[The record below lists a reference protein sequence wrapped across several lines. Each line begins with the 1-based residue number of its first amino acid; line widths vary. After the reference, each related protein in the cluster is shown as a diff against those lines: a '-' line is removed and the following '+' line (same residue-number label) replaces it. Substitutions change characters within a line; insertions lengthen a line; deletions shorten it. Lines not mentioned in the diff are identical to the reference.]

1 VAGKKWIQGRCQVCN
16 KTQGFLQRA
25 TYEGAPEGGVVV
37 HQDCLDKFYQQL
49 MDEQWNED
57 MAAAAA
63 AAAAATLK

>member
-1 VAGKKWIQGRCQVCN
+1 
-16 KTQGFLQRA
+16 
-25 TYEGAPEGGVVV
+25 VVV